1 MLKCL
6 AISLLTAIAALGG
19 QSPIARDVIPVGLT
33 DDPATAPGAAS
44 CDNVTFT
51 RSVKYG
57 GDSLNVLDVATGDN
71 KSGGKRPVLVFVV
84 GDSFSGEAF
93 VAASSPVLNQA
104 MCFAARNGLVAVS
117 MSYRLAPA
125 ATWPSGAKDVAAA
138 LSWVHENADLF
149 GGNGQEIIPIGYGT
163 GAYHLASFLAHKEF
177 QQKDDYIAGAVLLS
191 GIYHPTAD
199 AGDAARAYLGADTS
213 SYDSRSAI
221 KGLTQIEEPIL
232 LAWSSADAPYFI
244 AQGEKLKDTLCA
256 AGHCPRFSVLSQP
269 SSPASIFDLDGASAD
284 LHERL
289 RQLIGQI
296 DARGLP

>member
-1 MLKCL
+1 M
-6 AISLLTAIAALGG
+6 AIAAMAGR
-19 QSPIARDVIPVGLT
+19 SPVTRDLIQVGLT
-33 DDPATAPGAAS
+33 DDPAAS

-57 GDSLNVLDVATGDN
+57 GDSLNVLDVATGQT
-71 KSGGKRPVLVFVV
+71 KSGGKHPVLVFVA
-84 GDSFSGEAF
+84 GDSFAGEGSATP
-93 VAASSPVLNQA
+93 ANPLLDQA

-117 MSYRLAPA
+117 VSYRLAPA

-138 LSWVHENADLF
+138 LSWVYENADLF

-163 GAYHLASFLAHKEF
+163 GAYHLATFLAHKEF
-177 QQKDDYIAGAVLLS
+177 QEKDDYIAGAVLLS

-199 AGDAARAYLGADTS
+199 AGDAARSYLGADTS

-232 LAWSSADAPYFI
+232 LAWSSADPPYFV
-244 AQGEKLKDTLCA
+244 AQGEKLKDVLCA
-256 AGHCPRFSVLSQP
+256 AGHCPRTSVLSKP
-269 SSPASIFDLDGASAD
+269 SSPGSIFDLDGASAE

>member
-1 MLKCL
+1 M
-6 AISLLTAIAALGG
+6 AIAAMAGRPPVG
-19 QSPIARDVIPVGLT
+19 RDLMPVGLK
-33 DDPATAPGAAS
+33 DDPPAVS

-51 RSVKYG
+51 RSIRYG
-57 GDSLNVLDVATGDN
+57 SDSLNVLDVATSAAN
-71 KSGGKRPVLVFVV
+71 VATKRPVLVFIA
-84 GDSFSGEAF
+84 GDSFAGEAGA
-93 VAASSPVLNQA
+93 VPANPIVDKA
-104 MCFAARNGLVAVS
+104 MCFGARNGLVAVS

-138 LSWVHENADLF
+138 LSWVYENADLF
-149 GGNGQEIIPIGYGT
+149 GGNAQEIIPIGYGS
-163 GAYHLASFLAHKEF
+163 GASHLASFLAHKEF
-177 QQKDDYIAGAVLLS
+177 QEKDDYIAGAVLVS

-199 AGDAARAYLGADTS
+199 AGEAARAYFGTDTN

-232 LAWSSADAPYFI
+232 LAWSSADSPYFI
-244 AQGEKLKDTLCA
+244 AQGEKLKDVLCA
-256 AGHCPRFSVLSQP
+256 AGHCPRTSVLSRP
-269 SSPASIFDLDGASAD
+269 SSPGSIFDLDGASAD

>member
-6 AISLLTAIAALGG
+6 AISLLMAIAAMAGRHPAG
-19 QSPIARDVIPVGLT
+19 RDVIPVGLT
-33 DDPATAPGAAS
+33 DDPAAQAACES
-44 CDNVTFT
+44 VTFT

-57 GDSLNVLDVATGDN
+57 SDRLNVLDVATDQA
-71 KSGGKRPVLVFVV
+71 KSASKHPVLVFVA
-84 GDSFSGEAF
+84 GDSFAGEAS
-93 VAASSPVLNQA
+93 AASANTVLDRA

-138 LSWVHENADLF
+138 LSWVYENADLF
-149 GGNGQEIIPIGYGT
+149 GGNAQEIIPIGYGT

-177 QQKDDYIAGAVLLS
+177 QEKDDYIAGAVLVS

-199 AGDAARAYLGADTS
+199 AGDAARAYFGADTGV
-213 SYDSRSAI
+213 YDSRSAI

-244 AQGEKLKDTLCA
+244 AQGEKLKDNLCA
-256 AGHCPRFSVLSQP
+256 AGHCPRTSVLSKP
-269 SSPASIFDLDGASAD
+269 SNPGSIFDLDGASAD

>member
-1 MLKCL
+1 MLRCL
-6 AISLLTAIAALGG
+6 AISLVTAIAAMAGRHPAG
-19 QSPIARDVIPVGLT
+19 HDVIPVGLK
-33 DDPATAPGAAS
+33 DDLPAVS

-57 GDSLNVLDVATGDN
+57 SDSLNVLDVASGEA
-71 KSGGKRPVLVFVV
+71 KSGLKRPVLVFVA
-84 GDSFSGEAF
+84 GDSFAGEAG
-93 VAASSPVLNQA
+93 AAPASPILDKA

-125 ATWPSGAKDVAAA
+125 ATWPSGARDVAAA
-138 LSWVHENADLF
+138 LSWVYENADLF
-149 GGNGQEIIPIGYGT
+149 GGNAQEIIPIGYGA

-177 QQKDDYIAGAVLLS
+177 QEKDDYVAGAVLVS
-191 GIYHPTAD
+191 GIYNPTAD
-199 AGDAARAYLGADTS
+199 AGDGTRAYFGADTN
-213 SYDSRSAI
+213 SYDSRSTI

-232 LAWSSADAPYFI
+232 LAWSSADTPYFV
-244 AQGEKLKDTLCA
+244 AQGEKLKDVLCA
-256 AGHCPRFSVLSQP
+256 AGHCPRTSVLSKP
-269 SSPASIFDLDGASAD
+269 SSLGSIFDLDGASAD

>member
-6 AISLLTAIAALGG
+6 AISLLMAIAAMSGR
-19 QSPIARDVIPVGLT
+19 SRFAHDVIPVGLT
-33 DDPATAPGAAS
+33 DDPTAQVS

-57 GDSLNVLDVATGDN
+57 TDSLNVLDVATGQN
-71 KSGGKRPVLVFVV
+71 KSGTKRPVLVFVA
-84 GDSFSGEAF
+84 GDSFAGEGNATT
-93 VAASSPVLNQA
+93 VNQLVDQA

-138 LSWVHENADLF
+138 LSWVYENADLF

-177 QQKDDYIAGAVLLS
+177 QEKDDYIAGAVLLS

-199 AGDAARAYLGADTS
+199 AGDAARAYFGADTA

-221 KGLTQIEEPIL
+221 KGLTEIEEPIL
-232 LAWSSADAPYFI
+232 LAWSSADAPYFV
-244 AQGEKLKDTLCA
+244 AQGEKLKDMLCA
-256 AGHCPRFSVLSQP
+256 AGHCPRTSVLSKP
-269 SSPASIFDLDGASAD
+269 TSPGSVFDLDGASAE

>member
-6 AISLLTAIAALGG
+6 AISLLMAIAAMTGRSPAGG
-19 QSPIARDVIPVGLT
+19 DVIPVGLT
-33 DDPATAPGAAS
+33 DEPAIS

-57 GDSLNVLDVATGDN
+57 GDSLNVLDVATGQT
-71 KSGGKRPVLVFVV
+71 KSGGKRPVLVFVA
-84 GDSFSGEAF
+84 GDSFSGEGNATP
-93 VAASSPVLNQA
+93 ANPLLDQA

-117 MSYRLAPA
+117 VSYRLAPA

-138 LSWVHENADLF
+138 LSWVYENADLF

-163 GAYHLASFLAHKEF
+163 GAYHLATFLAHKEF
-177 QQKDDYIAGAVLLS
+177 QEKDDYIAGAVLLS

-199 AGDAARAYLGADTS
+199 AGDAARAYLGTDTS

-232 LAWSSADAPYFI
+232 LAWSSADPPYFV
-244 AQGEKLKDTLCA
+244 AQGEKLKDVLCA
-256 AGHCPRFSVLSQP
+256 AGHCPRTAVLSKP
-269 SSPASIFDLDGASAD
+269 SSPGSIFDLDGASAD